1 MQIEKTG
8 SGPVKKAAEG
18 IKNAFKSVDTV
29 ALPHP
34 GSITRKSEEH
44 QVSLRRKRIILFN
57 TF

>member
-34 GSITRKSEEH
+34 GSITDKSERQ
-44 QVSLRRKRIILFN
+44 QVSLKRKRIVLFN
-57 TF
+57 IF